1 MADPATELGKR
12 DPGLLKLVLLYHVLN
27 WAAWVVAV
35 LMGSDTRNA
44 AGFLA
49 FIAPWGG
56 LVVLVWYVKKVG
68 RGNVTRTSIIIY
80 LVGIG
85 ATAII
90 NFILLI
96 STAGCDGPQKL
107 DHWIS

>member
-1 MADPATELGKR
+1 MADPANQLGKH

-27 WAAWVVAV
+27 WAAWVVV
-35 LMGSDTRNA
+35 VWMGSDTRNL

-56 LVVLVWYVKKVG
+56 LVVLLWYLKKVG
-68 RGNVTRTSIIIY
+68 RKNVTVTSVIIY

-85 ATAII
+85 GTAII

-96 STAGCDGPQKL
+96 STAG
-107 DHWIS
+107 